1 MKSIQEQV
9 VYNYCESGAIGK
21 SKRYK
26 VLESC
31 TGGWQLARYI
41 NWKFEEVDAIFPTIE
56 QAIAFCEGKVGVIKN
71 AEKMLFDDFGN
82 LTEDK
87 RKLK

>member
-1 MKSIQEQV
+1 MKSIQEQI

-31 TGGWQLARYI
+31 TGGWKLSRYI

-71 AEKMLFDDFGN
+71 NDLMSFNDEGEVIKDN
-82 LTEDK
+82 
-87 RKLK
+87 RKSK